1 MKIDL
6 TEISIEQAIID
17 RNIARARIVELSCRI
32 DVASC
37 ELLKL
42 REELDLLRG
51 HDAQTSLTFNSSE
64 EMVRLERSSQLLS
77 KVSALPTGVIGRLS
91 DLRRPTVI
99 AHTDTICGKPVDGR
113 RQVPIVRADH
123 RYLTISGWVVPRNH
137 RQAISEVVVS
147 LVTSD
152 EARRVH
158 ERTTS
163 REDVA
168 KHFSNQAFVK
178 SGFQCAF
185 PMKEI
190 TAGTYTVELS
200 AQIAS
205 KIARRRLF
213 SVVLK

>member
-1 MKIDL
+1 MIF
-6 TEISIEQAIID
+6 E
-17 RNIARARIVELSCRI
+17 
-32 DVASC
+32 
-37 ELLKL
+37 
-42 REELDLLRG
+42 G

-99 AHTDTICGKPVDGR
+99 AHTDTICGKSVDGR

-168 KHFSNQAFVK
+168 KHFRTGFRK

-205 KIARRRLF
+205 KIARRRLL
-213 SVVLK
+213 VLF